1 MERIAEAPTHM
12 PTNLTPAII
21 NAAILGFE
29 QQKARI
35 DDQIAELRGLL
46 DGGTKPA
53 PAATPEATTVKRK
66 ISAAARRRM
75 ALGQK
80 ARWAKLKGESMSPAP
95 IATPEPPK
103 AKRKLSKA
111 GRAAIIAATKARW
124 DRIRAEAAKAKPV
137 VAEKSSVKKSAAK
150 KAAAKKPQKKAA
162 KAPEAGATAQ

>member
-35 DDQIAELRGLL
+35 DDQIAELRATLPGSH
-46 DGGTKPA
+46 TE
-53 PAATPEATTVKRK
+53 PAAAPEATTVKRK

-80 ARWAKLKGESMSPAP
+80 ARWAKLKGESVSPAP
-95 IATPEPPK
+95 IATPEPLK
-103 AKRKLSKA
+103 TKRKLSAA
-111 GRAAIIAATKARW
+111 GRAAIVAATKARW
-124 DRIRAEAAKAKPV
+124 DRIRAEAAKVTPA
-137 VAEKSSVKKSAAK
+137 VAKKSAAK
-150 KAAAKKPQKKAA
+150 KAAAKKRQKKAA
-162 KAPEAGATAQ
+162 

>member
-1 MERIAEAPTHM
+1 M
-12 PTNLTPAII
+12 PTNLPQEII

-35 DDQIAELRGLL
+35 DDQIAELRAMMP
-46 DGGTKPA
+46 GGTKPT
-53 PAATPEATTVKRK
+53 PAATPEATTAKRK

-80 ARWAKLKGESMSPAP
+80 ARWAKLKGESVSPAP

-111 GRAAIIAATKARW
+111 GRAAIVAATKARW
-124 DRIRAEAAKAKPV
+124 DRIRAEAAKAKPAV
-137 VAEKSSVKKSAAK
+137 SKKSATK

-162 KAPEAGATAQ
+162 

>member
-1 MERIAEAPTHM
+1 MERIEEAPTHM
-12 PTNLTPAII
+12 PTNLKPEII

-29 QQKARI
+29 QQKSRI
-35 DDQIAELRGLL
+35 DDQIAELRALL
-46 DGGTKPA
+46 DGGTKPT
-53 PAATPEATTVKRK
+53 PAATPEATTAKRK

-80 ARWAKLKGESMSPAP
+80 ARWAKLKNESVSPAP

-103 AKRKLSKA
+103 AKRKLSAA
-111 GRAAIIAATKARW
+111 GRAAIVAATKARW
-124 DRIRAEAAKAKPV
+124 DRIRAEGPKSKPA

-162 KAPEAGATAQ
+162 